1 LKDAGRRISE
11 AVPGA
16 DVIARLGGDEFAV
29 VHDCGSVKNLEEVC
43 KRVVGKLE
51 WWVGPAPDKLKVSAS
66 VGAAIILPGMP
77 AKDIFAEADQAL
89 YAVKASGKNNFR
101 LLPVAN
107 PVADVA

>member
-1 LKDAGRRISE
+1 
-11 AVPGA
+11 
-16 DVIARLGGDEFAV
+16 
-29 VHDCGSVKNLEEVC
+29 
-43 KRVVGKLE
+43 
-51 WWVGPAPDKLKVSAS
+51 
-66 VGAAIILPGMP
+66 MP